1 MTQRKKRKASTVS
14 VSFDNLHKNTI
25 EFLSSIA
32 SVTGSFNF
40 YFHSAWRLQ
49 IFWYLLAGSSLVNFV
64 VFSTTKTYYPGQTF
78 ISCGFYFFMNMRIIN
93 FCLFLV
99 VFILMLEFGLS
110 IIMFAFVMTALF
122 SKAKVGQINFFA
134 NYLSNI
140 LYVHC
145 SKILFF

>member
-1 MTQRKKRKASTVS
+1 M
-14 VSFDNLHKNTI
+14 
-25 EFLSSIA
+25 
-32 SVTGSFNF
+32 
-40 YFHSAWRLQ
+40 
-49 IFWYLLAGSSLVNFV
+49 NFV